1 MNKPP
6 EGRCHPAQ
14 KPGGGPGQDVQR
26 PPGPGAEQKKISR
39 CPQQQAQGHVQ
50 PHPAVAEDDPAEK
63 EHPAGPHPKQ
73 EVQNF
78 LEGPAGQGEADQAE
92 QIIQQPHAQP
102 HGQPGKESGD
112 LLLKGDAHPRKRR
125 PRKLPWRGSSS
136 S

>member
-1 MNKPP
+1 MYS
-6 EGRCHPAQ
+6 RT
-14 KPGGGPGQDVQR
+14 R
-26 PPGPGAEQKKISR
+26 PLPKTIPQKKSI
-39 CPQQQAQGHVQ
+39 P
-50 PHPAVAEDDPAEK
+50 
-63 EHPAGPHPKQ
+63 PKQ

-102 HGQPGKESGD
+102 HGQTGKESGD